1 MGVRLRTRLLAM
13 GIAGLMIMS
22 APVAMADDPLAG
34 RIVGQLTKSNGEPAA
49 DVQVTAY
56 NWNGYPSHSTRT
68 GPDGTY
74 VLPEVQGYPGED
86 QYKIQFD
93 PRWGL
98 GLPEQWAHRKK
109 TRAEADLITVTPG
122 QDTVVND
129 VLFPTGSIRVTAT
142 DTLTGAPISKFCA
155 EAFGSTGRNTCTE
168 NGVATVL
175 DLPPGEYSTRVHGYP
190 DYFDEHSRVT
200 VAADQTATV
209 TAKLAPM
216 AKLAVSVVDAKTKA
230 PVQDA
235 CVYAKT
241 GIGSF
246 GEVVHDCTGPDGRL
260 SMTGLTTGAYNLY
273 VQPRDAVHGA
283 QWVGPNGGTGSRLL
297 AKTVNTTA
305 GQTVTV
311 SPILLDGAGS
321 ISGTVVDKAT
331 NAPAAG
337 VCAFPRA
344 GYAYDGNPIDR
355 PNCTKQDGKYT
366 ISGLGPYHWPVNFI
380 DNYPGT
386 HAWQWSGDQPS
397 QLTARL
403 VKVHVGQTATENARL
418 AQGNTLS
425 GNVTVNGVS
434 GYLNVHN
441 AITGDFVGDY
451 TFADEKGDYQFKNI
465 AGNQPVKVVFTDAS
479 KPPYNE
485 YWYRDAKTFASARPI
500 PVRPGTPTTGID
512 FVITPR

>member
-1 MGVRLRTRLLAM
+1 MGVDLRTRLLSIGVA
-13 GIAGLMIMS
+13 ALLVAS
-22 APVAMADDPLAG
+22 AHVAMADDPLAS
-34 RIVGQLTKSNGEPAA
+34 RITGHLTKSNGEPAA
-49 DVQVTAY
+49 GVSVSAY
-56 NWNGYPSHSTRT
+56 DSRGSDRYNTRT
-68 GPDGTY
+68 GPDGSY
-74 VLPEVQGYPGED
+74 VLPDVQAYPGENE
-86 QYKIQFD
+86 YKIKFD
-93 PRWGL
+93 PRWTL
-98 GLPEQWAHRKK
+98 GLPEQWAHGKK
-109 TRAEADLITVTPG
+109 TQAEADLVTVTPG
-122 QDTVVND
+122 QDAVVND
-129 VLFPTGSIRVTAT
+129 VLFPTGSIKATAT
-142 DTLTGAPISKFCA
+142 DTLTGAPISKFCV
-155 EAFGSTGRNTCTE
+155 EASASISRSECTE
-168 NGVATVL
+168 NSVL
-175 DLPPGEYSTRVHGYP
+175 TISDLPPGEYTTRVSGHP
-190 DYFDEHSRVT
+190 DYFDEYSRVT

-209 TAKLAPM
+209 AAKLAPM
-216 AKLAVSVVDAKTKA
+216 AKIEMNVVDAKTKA

-246 GEVVHDCTGPDGRL
+246 GEFIHDCTGPDGRL

-273 VQPRDAVHGA
+273 VQPRDSVHGA

-344 GYAYDGNPIDR
+344 GYAYDGNPIER

-397 QLTARL
+397 QLTAKL
-403 VKVHVGQTATENARL
+403 VKVNAGRTSTENARL
-418 AQGNTLS
+418 APGNTLS
-425 GNVTVNGVS
+425 GKVTTNGQT
-434 GYLNVHN
+434 GLLNVYN
-441 AITGDFVGDY
+441 AITGDPAAHY
-451 TFADEKGDYQFKNI
+451 TVDEEGNYQFTNL
-465 AGNQPVKVVFTDAS
+465 AGNQPVKVVFSAS
-479 KPPYNE
+479 TPPYTE
-485 YWYRDAKTFASARPI
+485 YWYRDARTFDSARPI
-500 PVRPGTPTTGID
+500 AVRPGAPVTGID
-512 FVITPR
+512 FTIPAR